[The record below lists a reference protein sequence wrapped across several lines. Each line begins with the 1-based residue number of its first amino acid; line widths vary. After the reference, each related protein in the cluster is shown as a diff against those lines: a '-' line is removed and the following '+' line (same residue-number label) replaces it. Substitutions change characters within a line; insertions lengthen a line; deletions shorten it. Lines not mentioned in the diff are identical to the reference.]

1 MGNADVVGHL
11 HRLIAFDLDG
21 TLIDSRRD
29 LADSAN
35 QLIEELGGQPLTEE
49 QIVGMVGEGA
59 ALLVRRALRAAGR
72 GAREHALDR
81 FLEIYDERLLNHT
94 RVYDGVADVVR
105 QAHGRARLT
114 VLTNKPTKPTER
126 ILEGLGLRGAFDEVI
141 GGDGPYP
148 RKPDPAGLRAMMKAA
163 NTAPEQTMLVGDSSI
178 DLETARRAG
187 VRCCLV
193 SYGFGFRSQ
202 LREQSGPDLCFA
214 ANANELTEAIEAF
227 TNADSTPGSNL
238 SS

>member
-1 MGNADVVGHL
+1 VGHL

-35 QLIEELGGQPLTEE
+35 QLIEELGGAPLSEE
-49 QIVGMVGEGA
+49 QIGGMVGEGA

-72 GAREHALDR
+72 VDRPHALER
-81 FLEIYDERLLNHT
+81 FLEIYDQRLLNHT
-94 RVYDGVADVVR
+94 CVYDGIADVIRRVST
-105 QAHGRARLT
+105 QTRLT
-114 VLTNKPTKPTER
+114 VLTNKPAKPTER
-126 ILEGLGLRGAFDEVI
+126 ILDALGLRGAFADVI

-148 RKPDPAGLRAMMKAA
+148 RKPDPAGLTAMMVSAQA
-163 NTAPEQTMLVGDSSI
+163 TPRDTLLVGDSAV

-193 SYGFGFRSQ
+193 TYGFGFR
-202 LREQSGPDLCFA
+202 RELCDQPGDDVMLA
-214 ANANELTEAIEAF
+214 ANAAELTRAIDVF
-227 TNADSTPGSNL
+227 VKSTIDAGRL
-238 SS
+238 SDC